1 MNSLMRNF
9 IIYIII
15 IIILYISIKNTSI
28 FNFNQKKNKSTFWIH
43 QPVSRG
49 YIKWGIITN
58 NKPQFTYS
66 KQFKIIF
73 MQRNDLHFLRL
84 FLQSHFLKGYNYSH
98 LFLDNHLSNKLND
111 NLLLYTNS
119 NKLIGSL
126 CNNNIQLTIHL
137 KDFKKTLDIGY
148 VDFLAVH
155 TNYRK
160 KSIAT
165 ELIKKIISVKQNDTF
180 IFKIDDTPLPFD
192 HLCEYKY
199 YIIYLKNILYNVN
212 KNQFIHLNKD
222 LYRDAFTFYQK
233 QCKLFSIYQSYS
245 YNHFC
250 NQIEKCNTL
259 VKYNGNKVTCIVQYN
274 IFKFVSN
281 KWIGFFENTQLIAE
295 VCLFLSVSNSIIDN
309 IKDLKYYLSVKSDIL
324 LMNTIGINSDY
335 LTKSGFTSIRKGYIQ
350 IYNFGIAY
358 PLKSENILL
367 NVL

>member
-1 MNSLMRNF
+1 MYSLMRNF

-15 IIILYISIKNTSI
+15 IIITYIIIKNTSI
-28 FNFNQKKNKSTFWIH
+28 FNYNQKSKSAFWVH

-49 YIKWGIITN
+49 YKKWGIITN
-58 NKPQFTYS
+58 DKPQFTFN

-73 MQRNDLHFLRL
+73 MQRNDIHFLRL
-84 FLQSHFLKGYNYSH
+84 FLQSHFLKGYHYSNI
-98 LFLDNHLSNKLND
+98 FLDNHLSKKLND
-111 NLLLYTNS
+111 NLLIYTNS
-119 NKLIGSL
+119 NNLIGSL
-126 CNNNIQLTIHL
+126 CNDNIQLTIYL

-148 VDFLAVH
+148 VDFLAIH

-160 KSIAT
+160 QSIAT

-199 YIIYLKNILYNVN
+199 YTIFLNNTLYNVN
-212 KNQFIHLNKD
+212 KNQFINLNKN
-222 LYRDAFTFYQK
+222 LYREAFKFYQK
-233 QCKLFSIYQSYS
+233 QCKFFSIYQSYS

-250 NQIEKCNTL
+250 NQVEKYNTL

-274 IFKFVSN
+274 IFKFVSK
-281 KWIGFFENTQLIAE
+281 KWIGFIENTQFIAE

-309 IKDLKYYLSVKSDIL
+309 IRDLKYYLSVKSDIL

-335 LTKSGFTSIRKGYIQ
+335 LIKSGFTSVRKGYIQ
-350 IYNFGIAY
+350 LYNFGIAY